1 MTSLDEDL
9 RLARTADA
17 ADRINHRDDIAR
29 HGADA
34 IQAVAPWLSDPD
46 LCRFAIR
53 VIWRAGDMGDREAA
67 VAILRE
73 ALDDPTVATD
83 RGDVVFHLERL
94 GYRIPTGRPLGP
106 KPIPPQAG
114 LGWPGFQPNEF
125 ETTDGTHWR
134 GKQTADS
141 LMPHILRP
149 LREIDPRFD
158 SWAIY
163 RLPEVHI
170 AFRDRYIQDGDWEQR
185 FRAAKLVVYAHGQS
199 SERPADP
206 LSVAVGLYVEKGSG
220 KKPGGQVDGRWDW
233 PAFIRCLDSASF
245 RERLQRTMSTH
256 ELRIGDYFGGD
267 TFPPSGGIVGF
278 RGHIDGH
285 ELVISSNDGDE
296 RGWDPLVRRLRELPA
311 DDSHSIHIWREWPAD
326 AAIAAGVS
334 FVRASMVPVLSDL
347 APIYLSILGSKS

>member
-53 VIWRAGDMGDREAA
+53 VIWRVGDMGDREAA

-83 RGDVVFHLERL
+83 RDDVVFHLERL

-170 AFRDRYIQDGDWEQR
+170 AFRDRYTQDADWEQR

-220 KKPGGQVDGRWDW
+220 KNQAARSTGAGTGPRSS
-233 PAFIRCLDSASF
+233 AALIRHLSASGCSAPC
-245 RERLQRTMSTH
+245 RLTSFASAT
-256 ELRIGDYFGGD
+256 
-267 TFPPSGGIVGF
+267 TSVATPSRQAVA
-278 RGHIDGH
+278 
-285 ELVISSNDGDE
+285 SS
-296 RGWDPLVRRLRELPA
+296 A
-311 DDSHSIHIWREWPAD
+311 S
-326 AAIAAGVS
+326 AAISMGTNSLSPATTATSVAGT
-334 FVRASMVPVLSDL
+334 PW
-347 APIYLSILGSKS
+347 